1 MEYLFNISIVNLMD
15 NSIINYVFYQKNKK
29 MKKRKAILIVIAVI
43 VTALAFFSS
52 KETEKRVQ
60 EFIEQ
65 KESKED

>member
-1 MEYLFNISIVNLMD
+1 
-15 NSIINYVFYQKNKK
+15 
-29 MKKRKAILIVIAVI
+29 MKKREVILIAVI
-43 VTALAFFSS
+43 VTALAYFSR